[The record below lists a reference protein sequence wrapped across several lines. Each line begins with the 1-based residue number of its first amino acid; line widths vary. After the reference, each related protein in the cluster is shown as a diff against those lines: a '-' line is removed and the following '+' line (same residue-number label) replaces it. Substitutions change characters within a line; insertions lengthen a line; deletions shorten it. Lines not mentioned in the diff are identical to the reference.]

1 MTDKQLINQLKIFN
15 SSVKNKSVKANIKRI
30 IKAMEHADAPER
42 AKARTLAKRTSLFIE
57 TSKKRGIK
65 SLEYYQSGRYQKD
78 IQKVK
83 AKIRREKK
91 KTGKDI
97 IPKQDIKTLSK
108 QQLQSFNKNFRKKVL
123 YIDPDTGEV
132 ITKKQVDK
140 EVKRLREQKK
150 AEQKAIIQNAINRV
164 NSLPD
169 RYNDFK
175 NKFIEKVEKFATE
188 NDLEHLANQLQA
200 EAYSGGVPY
209 ADWVYRGSQEVI
221 GNAEPNQ
228 TEELEYNQDEFLLD
242 TFY

>member
-57 TSKKRGIK
+57 TSQKRGIK

-123 YIDPDTGEV
+123 YVDPDTGEV
-132 ITKKQVDK
+132 LNKKQVDK
-140 EVKRLREQKK
+140 EVKRLKEQKK
-150 AEQKAIIQNAINRV
+150 AEQRAIIQNAINRV

-169 RYNDFK
+169 RYNNFK
-175 NKFIEKVEKFATE
+175 SKFLEKVNSYSSEKRME
-188 NDLEHLANQLQA
+188 ELANELQA

-209 ADWVYRGSQEVI
+209 ADWVYDGGKQVVGE
-221 GNAEPNQ
+221 AEADPV
-228 TEELEYNQDEFLLD
+228 EPIEYNQDEFLLD

>member
-30 IKAMEHADAPER
+30 IKAMEHADTPER

-65 SLEYYQSGRYQKD
+65 SLQYYQSGQYQKD
-78 IQKVK
+78 IRKVK
-83 AKIRREKK
+83 AKIRREEK
-91 KTGKDI
+91 KTGKTI
-97 IPKQDIKTLSK
+97 FVKEDIKKLTK
-108 QQLQSFNKNFRKKVL
+108 QQLQTFNKNFRKKVL
-123 YIDPDTGEV
+123 YVDPDTGEV
-132 ITKKQVDK
+132 LNKKQVDK

-188 NDLEHLANQLQA
+188 NDLEDLANELQA

-209 ADWVYRGSQEVI
+209 ADWVYDGGKQVVGE
-221 GNAEPNQ
+221 AEAGPV
-228 TEELEYNQDEFLLD
+228 EPIEYNQDEFLLD

>member
-30 IKAMEHADAPER
+30 IKAMEHADTPER

-65 SLEYYQSGRYQKD
+65 SLQYYQSGQYQKD

-83 AKIRREKK
+83 RKIRREEKR
-91 KTGKDI
+91 TGKTVFVKEDI
-97 IPKQDIKTLSK
+97 RTLTK
-108 QQLQSFNKNFRKKVL
+108 QQLQTFNKNFSKKAV
-123 YIDPDTGEV
+123 YIDSDTGEV

-169 RYNDFK
+169 RYNNFK
-175 NKFIEKVEKFATE
+175 SKFLEKVNSYLSE
-188 NDLEHLANQLQA
+188 NRMEELANELQA

-209 ADWVYRGSQEVI
+209 ADWVYDGGKQVVGE
-221 GNAEPNQ
+221 AEADSVEPI
-228 TEELEYNQDEFLLD
+228 EYNQDEFLLD